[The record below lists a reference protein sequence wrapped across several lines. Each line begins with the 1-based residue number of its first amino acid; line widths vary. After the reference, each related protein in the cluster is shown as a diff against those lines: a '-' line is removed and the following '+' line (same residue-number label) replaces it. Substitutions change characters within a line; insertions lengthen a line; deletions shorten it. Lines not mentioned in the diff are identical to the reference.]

1 MKWLKK
7 NCYKLS
13 LLGIFIMSLS
23 SCGMVAAKTANVPVG
38 SNHCHVEHI

>member
-13 LLGIFIMSLS
+13 LLSIFIMSLS
-23 SCGMVAAKTANVPVG
+23 SCGMGVVKNANVPV
-38 SNHCHVEHI
+38 SSHCHLEHI